1 MINKIQHFIEE
12 NNLCN
17 SGTPILIACSGGV
30 DSMVLIEVLVNLK
43 YKIAVAHCN
52 FNLRGA
58 ESDGDAV
65 FVEQYCLNNKI
76 DFYYKKFDTKKY
88 KQEQKIS
95 TQMVARN
102 LRYEWFEQI
111 RKENGFHFIAT
122 AHHLDDQLETILLN
136 FTKGTGV
143 NGLKGMLPK
152 NNFII
157 RPMLAVSKQD
167 ILQFATEKNIEYRTD
182 SSNDS
187 KDYLRNKIRHDVVPI
202 LSEINPSLIQ
212 NINSFSNYMID
223 AQTLIVAQI
232 KAIKKKCWSE
242 KNGTILIHMNYI
254 KEHRAKYTILYYLL
268 KDFGFTQ
275 DSLLNILESKH
286 VSTQFY
292 SPTHRLIVDRNKLI
306 VSYIQQEK
314 NEILLFDKIPN
325 QIIFN
330 DIKIQCK
337 IVPIEKLNIKST
349 NNYAYVDVA
358 KISLPLKIRFLN
370 EGDYFYPFGLGKS
383 KNASKIGK
391 KKVSKYFRDE
401 KLNLLEKENTAII
414 FSDEKVVWLVGHRID
429 DRFKIT
435 AQTTK
440 VLKLK
445 LIK

>member
-30 DSMVLIEVLVNLK
+30 DSMVLLEVLVNLK

-95 TQMVARN
+95 TQMVART

-157 RPMLAVSKQD
+157 RPMLAVSKLD

-223 AQTLIVAQI
+223 AQILIEAQI

-242 KNGTILIHMNYI
+242 KNGTILIYMNYI
-254 KEHRAKYTILYYLL
+254 KTHRAKYTILYYLL

-286 VSTQFY
+286 VSTQFF

-306 VSYIQQEK
+306 VSYIHQEK

-337 IVPIEKLNIKST
+337 IVPIEKLNIKYI
-349 NNYAYVDVA
+349 NNYAYIDVA